1 MSKKINNDIIGTALL
16 DYQSDNFSE
25 NITTYSSVAGKDE
38 MELAWMFRSFD
49 EMPMI
54 ERTALQR
61 CEGKVLDV
69 GCGAGCHTLFL
80 QNKNYVVKAIDIS
93 KGAIDTCRKR
103 GVKDAKV
110 QNLMDLKDEKFNTI
124 LALMNGTGLC
134 GKLENLEN
142 FLIHLKSLLTK
153 NGQILIDSSN
163 IFYMYADDFGDVE
176 LPDSKKYFGEVIFQ
190 LSYKEQ
196 FSDVFDWLFVDFNK
210 LDYHSNKVGL
220 KCQLIKEGYHHDY
233 LAKLTIKNR

>member
-1 MSKKINNDIIGTALL
+1 MSKIISNDIIGTALL
-16 DYQSDNFSE
+16 DYQSGNFSE
-25 NITTYSSVAGKDE
+25 NIISYSSVAGEDV
-38 MELAWMFRSFD
+38 MELEWMFRSFD

-54 ERTALQR
+54 ERTALQN

-69 GCGAGCHTLFL
+69 GCGAGGHTLYL
-80 QNKNYVVKAIDIS
+80 QNKNFEVKAIDIS
-93 KGAIDTCRKR
+93 KGAIDTCKKR
-103 GVKDAKV
+103 GIKNANVL
-110 QNLMDLKDEKFNTI
+110 NLMDLKNEKFDTI

-134 GKLENLEN
+134 GKLDNLEN

-176 LPDSKKYFGEVIFQ
+176 LPESKNYYGEVIFQ

-196 FSDVFDWLFVDFNK
+196 FSDKFDWLFVDFNK
-210 LDYHSNKVGL
+210 LDYHANKVGL
-220 KCQLIKEGYHHDY
+220 QCELIKEGYHHDY
-233 LAKLTIKNR
+233 LAKLTIKI